1 MPNTE
6 NYLYKSG
13 TDETSFAG
21 FYLNEGNKDIY
32 KKILCIIFIMGECAF
47 EEINL

>member
-1 MPNTE
+1 MLKKGGHGGMPNTE

-21 FYLNEGNKDIY
+21 FYLNEGNRDIY
-32 KKILCIIFIMGECAF
+32 KKFYVLYS
-47 EEINL
+47 